1 MLCENTK
8 FVQSVFE
15 NYKAVHLLIKSN
27 NLKRKI
33 SGKKT

>member
-1 MLCENTK
+1 MFGENTK

-15 NYKAVHLLIKSN
+15 KYKAVHLLIKSN
-27 NLKRKI
+27 NLKQEI